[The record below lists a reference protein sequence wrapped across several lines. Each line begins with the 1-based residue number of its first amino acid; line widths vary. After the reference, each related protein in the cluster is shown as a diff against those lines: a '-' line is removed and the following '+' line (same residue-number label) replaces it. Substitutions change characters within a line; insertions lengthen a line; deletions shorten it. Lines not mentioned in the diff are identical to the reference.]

1 MTDIATEQPKR
12 SAWQFWLMVA
22 IFAAPMLAAWF
33 YYLNPDLLPQARS
46 NKGEILQPVVPLPR
60 DIALTGQSGGRFDPA
75 LLQGAWTLIYL
86 ARDTCGEPC
95 VQHLTEL
102 RQIRL
107 ALGEGM
113 LSVER
118 LLLVAEPSSDL
129 DRDLMEQ
136 AFEGMHVALLDADG
150 ANSLLTALNSGAD
163 AYGRVYILDPMG
175 NLMMRYATD
184 TPPEDTL
191 SDMERLI
198 KASKNWIK
206 GKSYGHN

>member
-33 YYLNPDLLPQARS
+33 YYLNPDLLPQSRS

-75 LLQGAWTLIYL
+75 LLQGSWTLVYL
-86 ARDTCGEPC
+86 ARNTCDEAC
-95 VQHLTEL
+95 VQRLTEL

-113 LSVER
+113 LSVDR
-118 LLLVAEPSSDL
+118 LLLLAEPSGGL
-129 DRDLMEQ
+129 DRDLMER
-136 AFEGMHVALLDADG
+136 AFEGMHVALMDTDSSNL
-150 ANSLLTALNSGAD
+150 LLTALNSGAE

-175 NLMMRYATD
+175 NLMMRYAAD
-184 TPPEDTL
+184 APPEDTL